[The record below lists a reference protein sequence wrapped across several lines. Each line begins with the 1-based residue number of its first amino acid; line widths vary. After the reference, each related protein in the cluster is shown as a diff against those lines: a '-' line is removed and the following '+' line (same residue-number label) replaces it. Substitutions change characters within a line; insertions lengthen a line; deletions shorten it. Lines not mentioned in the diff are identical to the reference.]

1 LSPTMRGFSLL
12 LASGPVA
19 LHAAEQRQSM
29 KAAANP
35 IRKVVTMM
43 QALQSK
49 VEAEGEKEK
58 ELFDKYMCYCKNGA
72 DALAKSIADAEAK
85 GPELASAIEEATG
98 KLAQLKDD
106 IKAHQADRA
115 AAKTAMAEATAVRE
129 KEAAAF
135 AAATGDLK
143 TNLAG
148 LGKAIAA
155 IEKGMGGFL
164 QTTSASMLK
173 KMVMNKAD
181 MLDADRQDVLSFLS
195 SDSEYAPASGEIT
208 GILKTMEDE
217 MNADLKA
224 ATDEETAAIASF
236 DGLMAAK
243 KKEVDSLTK
252 MIEDK
257 LQRVGDLG
265 VEIQE
270 MKNDLGDTADSLED
284 DKKFLADLD
293 KNCAGKQK
301 LYDENVKMRG
311 QELAALADTIK
322 VLNDDDALE
331 LFKKTLPGASASFLQ
346 IQVSTGA
353 MKNRAL
359 ALIQLAQSSSFARR
373 PALDF
378 ISLALR
384 GKKIGFEKIIG
395 MIDDLVVE
403 LKAEQDADEKKKEYC
418 AAEFDKSEDKHKVL
432 TKSISDLESAIAES
446 EEGITTTKAEI
457 EALSD
462 GIKALDKS
470 VAEAT
475 EQRKEENED
484 YTALMA
490 GNTAAKELLAF
501 AKNRLNKFYNPKL
514 YKAPAKAELTAEDQA
529 TLAAGGTLAPAEAAG
544 GIAGTGVTVLAQKAD
559 PGPPPESIKAYS
571 KKGEE
576 SNGIISM
583 IDMLMK
589 DLDKEM
595 TEAELIEKDGQEDYE
610 TFMKDSATKRAEDSK
625 SITDKEGALADLETG
640 LGQQKSDKAQAEN
653 DLGALN
659 EYIHSLHT
667 ECDWLI
673 KYFDMR
679 KEARA
684 NEIDALEKAKA
695 VLSGADYS
703 LVQTSARRGR
713 KFLH

>member
-1 LSPTMRGFSLL
+1 
-12 LASGPVA
+12 
-19 LHAAEQRQSM
+19 
-29 KAAANP
+29 
-35 IRKVVTMM
+35 
-43 QALQSK
+43 
-49 VEAEGEKEK
+49 
-58 ELFDKYMCYCKNGA
+58 
-72 DALAKSIADAEAK
+72 
-85 GPELASAIEEATG
+85 
-98 KLAQLKDD
+98 
-106 IKAHQADRA
+106 
-115 AAKTAMAEATAVRE
+115 MAEATAVRE

-148 LGKAIAA
+148 LEKAIAA

-164 QTTSASMLK
+164 QTSTASLLK
-173 KMVMNKAD
+173 KIVMNKD
-181 MLDADRQDVLSFLS
+181 NMLDADRQDVLSFLS
-195 SDSEYAPASGEIT
+195 ADSDYAPQSGEIT
-208 GILKTMEDE
+208 GILKTMHDE
-217 MNADLKA
+217 MAADLKA
-224 ATDEETAAIASF
+224 ATDEENAAIAAY
-236 DGLMAAK
+236 DGLMSAK
-243 KKEVDSLTK
+243 KKEVQSLTN

-257 LQRVGDLG
+257 PQRVGDLG

-322 VLNDDDALE
+322 ILNDDDALE
-331 LFKKTLPGASASFLQ
+331 LFNKTLPGASASFLQ
-346 IQVSTGA
+346 IQVSASA

-359 ALIQLAQSSSFARR
+359 ALIQEAQSSSTERR

-395 MIDDLVVE
+395 MIDDLVAE
-403 LKAEQDADEKKKEYC
+403 LKVEQSTDDKKKEYC
-418 AAEFDKSEDKHKVL
+418 AEEFDKSEDKHKVL
-432 TKSISDLESAIAES
+432 TKSTADLESAIAES

-475 EQRKEENED
+475 EQRKEENEE

-514 YKAPAKAELTAEDQA
+514 YKPPAKKELGAEDQA
-529 TLAAGGTLAPAEAAG
+529 TLAAGGTLAPTEAPG
-544 GIAGTGVTVLAQKAD
+544 GIAGTGIGLVQAD
-559 PGPPPESIKAYS
+559 PDPPPESIKAYS

-576 SNGIISM
+576 SNGII
-583 IDMLMK
+583 
-589 DLDKEM
+589 
-595 TEAELIEKDGQEDYE
+595 ARLIC
-610 TFMKDSATKRAEDSK
+610 SSRIS
-625 SITDKEGALADLETG
+625 
-640 LGQQKSDKAQAEN
+640 
-653 DLGALN
+653 
-659 EYIHSLHT
+659 
-667 ECDWLI
+667 
-673 KYFDMR
+673 
-679 KEARA
+679 
-684 NEIDALEKAKA
+684 
-695 VLSGADYS
+695 
-703 LVQTSARRGR
+703 RRR
-713 KFLH
+713 

>member
-1 LSPTMRGFSLL
+1 VL
-12 LASGPVA
+12 LAVTGPVA
-19 LHAAEQRQSM
+19 LHAAEQRQMM

-58 ELFDKYMCYCKNGA
+58 ELYDKYMCYCKNGA
-72 DALAKSIADAEAK
+72 ESLAKTIADAEAK
-85 GPELASAIEEATG
+85 GPELTAAIEEATG
-98 KLAQLKDD
+98 KLTQLKED
-106 IKAHQADRA
+106 IKSHQADRS

-135 AAATGDLK
+135 AQATGDLK

-148 LGKAIAA
+148 IAKAVAA

-164 QTTSASMLK
+164 QTSAASLLK
-173 KMVMNKAD
+173 KIVVNKVD
-181 MLDADRQDVLSFLS
+181 MLDADRQDVLAFLS
-195 SDSEYAPASGEIT
+195 TDSDYAPASGEIT

-224 ATDEETAAIASF
+224 ATDEENAAIASY

-243 KKEVDSLTK
+243 KKEVGSLTK

-270 MKNDLGDTADSLED
+270 MKNDLGDTAESLED

-293 KNCAGKQK
+293 KNCADKQK
-301 LYDENVKMRG
+301 LFEENVKMRT

-346 IQVSTGA
+346 IQVSASA
-353 MKNRAL
+353 MKANAL
-359 ALIQLAQSSSFARR
+359 SFIQEAQRSSMQRR

-378 ISLALR
+378 ISLALK

-395 MIDDLVVE
+395 MITDLVKE
-403 LKAEQDADEKKKEYC
+403 LKIEQAEDEKKKEYC
-418 AAEFDKSEDKHKVL
+418 AEEFDKSEDKHKVL
-432 TKSISDLESAIAES
+432 TKSISDLETAIAES

-462 GIKALDKS
+462 GIRALDKS

-490 GNTAAKELLAF
+490 GNSAAKELLAF

-514 YKAPAKAELTAEDQA
+514 YKPPAKKELTAEDQA
-529 TLAAGGTLAPAEAAG
+529 TLAAGGTLAPEEAAG
-544 GIAGTGVTVLAQKAD
+544 GIAGTGVTVLAQAD
-559 PGPPPESIKAYS
+559 PGPPPQAIEAYS

-583 IDMLMK
+583 IDMLMN
-589 DLDKEM
+589 DLEKEM
-595 TEAELIEKDGQEDYE
+595 TEAKLTEKDGQEDYE
-610 TFMKDSATKRAEDSK
+610 TFMSDSATKRAEDSK
-625 SITDKEGALADLETG
+625 TMTDKEGALADLETG
-640 LGQQKSDKAQAEN
+640 LGQQKSDKAQAEK

-659 EYIHSLHT
+659 EYIHTLHL

-679 KEARA
+679 KEART
-684 NEIDALEKAKA
+684 NEIDALEKASA

-703 LVQTSARRGR
+703 LVQTNSRKSR

>member
-1 LSPTMRGFSLL
+1 MRGISVL
-12 LASGPVA
+12 LAVTGPVA
-19 LHAAEQRQSM
+19 LHAAEQRQMM

-58 ELFDKYMCYCKNGA
+58 ELYDKYMCYCKNGA
-72 DALAKSIADAEAK
+72 ESLAKTIADAEAK
-85 GPELASAIEEATG
+85 GPELTAAIEEATG
-98 KLAQLKDD
+98 KLTQLKED
-106 IKAHQADRA
+106 IKSHQADRS

-135 AAATGDLK
+135 AQATGDLK

-148 LGKAIAA
+148 IAKAVAA

-164 QTTSASMLK
+164 QTSAASLLK
-173 KMVMNKAD
+173 KIVVNKVD
-181 MLDADRQDVLSFLS
+181 MLDADRQDVLAFLS
-195 SDSEYAPASGEIT
+195 TDSDYAPASGEIT

-224 ATDEETAAIASF
+224 ATDEENAAIASY

-252 MIEDK
+252 MTEDK

-270 MKNDLGDTADSLED
+270 MKNDLGDTAESLED

-293 KNCAGKQK
+293 KNCADKQK
-301 LYDENVKMRG
+301 LFEENVKMRT

-346 IQVSTGA
+346 IQVSASA
-353 MKNRAL
+353 MKANAL
-359 ALIQLAQSSSFARR
+359 SFIQEAQRSSMQRR

-378 ISLALR
+378 ISLALK

-395 MIDDLVVE
+395 MITDLVKE
-403 LKAEQDADEKKKEYC
+403 LKIEQAEDEKKKEYC
-418 AAEFDKSEDKHKVL
+418 AEEFDKSEDKHKVL
-432 TKSISDLESAIAES
+432 TKSISDLETAIAES

-462 GIKALDKS
+462 GIRALDKS

-490 GNTAAKELLAF
+490 GNSAAKELLAF

-514 YKAPAKAELTAEDQA
+514 YKPPAKKELTAEDQA
-529 TLAAGGTLAPAEAAG
+529 TLAAGGTLAPEEAAG
-544 GIAGTGVTVLAQKAD
+544 GIAGTGVTVLAQAD
-559 PGPPPESIKAYS
+559 PGPPPQAIEAYS

-583 IDMLMK
+583 IDMLMN
-589 DLDKEM
+589 DLEKEM
-595 TEAELIEKDGQEDYE
+595 TEAKLTEKDGQEDYE
-610 TFMKDSATKRAEDSK
+610 TFMSDSATKRAEDSK
-625 SITDKEGALADLETG
+625 TMTDKEGALADLETG
-640 LGQQKSDKAQAEN
+640 LGQQKSDKAQAEK

-659 EYIHSLHT
+659 EYIHTLHL

-679 KEARA
+679 KEART
-684 NEIDALEKAKA
+684 NEIDALEKASA

-703 LVQTSARRGR
+703 LVQTNSRKSR

>member
-1 LSPTMRGFSLL
+1 MRGISLL
-12 LASGPVA
+12 LASTGPVA

-72 DALAKSIADAEAK
+72 EALAKTIADAEAK
-85 GPELASAIEEATG
+85 GPELTAAIDEATG
-98 KLAQLKDD
+98 KLSQLKDD

-135 AAATGDLK
+135 ATATGDLK

-155 IEKGMGGFL
+155 IEKGAGGFL
-164 QTTSASMLK
+164 QTSAASLLK
-173 KMVMNKAD
+173 KIVMNKGD

-208 GILKTMEDE
+208 GILKTMADE
-217 MNADLKA
+217 MAADLKA
-224 ATDEETAAIASF
+224 ATDEETAAIASY

-301 LYDENVKMRG
+301 LYDENIKMRG

-322 VLNDDDALE
+322 ILNDDDALE
-331 LFKKTLPGASASFLQ
+331 LFKKTLPGSSASFLQ
-346 IQVSTGA
+346 IQVSASA
-353 MKNRAL
+353 MKSRAL
-359 ALIQLAQSSSFARR
+359 ALIQEAQSSSVQRR

-378 ISLALR
+378 ISLALS
-384 GKKIGFEKIIG
+384 GKKIGFDKIIG

-403 LKAEQDADEKKKEYC
+403 LKAEQEADQKKKEYC

-446 EEGITTTKAEI
+446 EEGIATTKAEI

-475 EQRKEENED
+475 EQRKEENEE

-490 GNTAAKELLAF
+490 GNSAAKELLAF

-529 TLAAGGTLAPAEAAG
+529 TLAAGGTLAPTEAPG

-559 PGPPPESIKAYS
+559 PGPPPAAPAAYS

-595 TEAELIEKDGQEDYE
+595 TQAELEEKDGQEDYE
-610 TFMKDSATKRAEDSK
+610 TYMTDSATKRAEDSK
-625 SITDKEGALADLETG
+625 TMTDKEGALADLETG
-640 LGQQKSDKAQAEN
+640 LGQQKSDKAQAGK

-659 EYIHSLHT
+659 EYIHSLHL
-667 ECDWLI
+667 ECDWLV

-703 LVQTSARRGR
+703 LVQTGARKSR

>member
-1 LSPTMRGFSLL
+1 
-12 LASGPVA
+12 
-19 LHAAEQRQSM
+19 
-29 KAAANP
+29 
-35 IRKVVTMM
+35 
-43 QALQSK
+43 
-49 VEAEGEKEK
+49 
-58 ELFDKYMCYCKNGA
+58 
-72 DALAKSIADAEAK
+72 
-85 GPELASAIEEATG
+85 
-98 KLAQLKDD
+98 
-106 IKAHQADRA
+106 
-115 AAKTAMAEATAVRE
+115 MAEATAVRE

-148 LGKAIAA
+148 LEKAIAA

-164 QTTSASMLK
+164 QTSTASLLK
-173 KMVMNKAD
+173 KIVMNKD
-181 MLDADRQDVLSFLS
+181 NMLDADRQDVMSFLS
-195 SDSEYAPASGEIT
+195 ADSDYAPQSGEIT

-224 ATDEETAAIASF
+224 ATDEENAAIAAY
-236 DGLMAAK
+236 DGLMSAK
-243 KKEVDSLTK
+243 KKEVQSLTN

-270 MKNDLGDTADSLED
+270 MKNDLGDTADSLAD

-322 VLNDDDALE
+322 IVNDDDALE
-331 LFKKTLPGASASFLQ
+331 LFKKTLPGASSFLQ
-346 IQVSTGA
+346 IQVSASA
-353 MKNRAL
+353 MKARAL
-359 ALIQLAQSSSFARR
+359 ALIQEAQSSSTERR

-378 ISLALR
+378 IALSLR

-395 MIDDLVVE
+395 MIDDLVAE
-403 LKAEQDADEKKKEYC
+403 LKVEQSTDDKKKEYC
-418 AAEFDKSEDKHKVL
+418 AEEFDKSEDKHKVL
-432 TKSISDLESAIAES
+432 TKSIADLESAIAES

-475 EQRKEENED
+475 EQRKEENEE

-490 GNTAAKELLAF
+490 GNGAAKELLAF

-514 YKAPAKAELTAEDQA
+514 YKPPAKKELSAEDQA
-529 TLAAGGTLAPAEAAG
+529 TLAAGGTLAPTEAPG
-544 GIAGTGVTVLAQKAD
+544 GIAGTGIGLVQKAD

-576 SNGIISM
+576 SNGIIAM
-583 IDMLMK
+583 IDMLIK
-589 DLDKEM
+589 DLEREI
-595 TEAELIEKDGQEDYE
+595 TEAELEEKDGQEDYE
-610 TFMKDSATKRAEDSK
+610 QYMKDSATKRAEDSK
-625 SITDKEGALADLETG
+625 TMTDKEGALADLETG
-640 LGQQKSDKAQAEN
+640 LGQQKADKAQAEK

-659 EYIHSLHT
+659 QYIHSLHL

-679 KEARA
+679 KEART

-703 LVQTSARRGR
+703 LVQTGTRKSR

>member
-1 LSPTMRGFSLL
+1 
-12 LASGPVA
+12 
-19 LHAAEQRQSM
+19 
-29 KAAANP
+29 
-35 IRKVVTMM
+35 
-43 QALQSK
+43 
-49 VEAEGEKEK
+49 
-58 ELFDKYMCYCKNGA
+58 
-72 DALAKSIADAEAK
+72 
-85 GPELASAIEEATG
+85 
-98 KLAQLKDD
+98 
-106 IKAHQADRA
+106 
-115 AAKTAMAEATAVRE
+115 MAEATAVRE

-148 LGKAIAA
+148 LEKAIAA

-164 QTTSASMLK
+164 QTSTASLLK
-173 KMVMNKAD
+173 KIVMNKD
-181 MLDADRQDVLSFLS
+181 NMLDADRQDVLSFLS
-195 SDSEYAPASGEIT
+195 ADSDYAPQSGEIT
-208 GILKTMEDE
+208 GILKTMQDE
-217 MNADLKA
+217 MAADLKA
-224 ATDEETAAIASF
+224 ATDEENAAIAAY
-236 DGLMAAK
+236 DGLMSAK
-243 KKEVDSLTK
+243 KKEVQSLTN

-270 MKNDLGDTADSLED
+270 MKNDLGDTADSLAD

-322 VLNDDDALE
+322 ILNDDDALE

-346 IQVSTGA
+346 IQVSASA

-359 ALIQLAQSSSFARR
+359 ALIQEAQSSSTERR

-395 MIDDLVVE
+395 MIDDLVAE
-403 LKAEQDADEKKKEYC
+403 LKVEQEADEKKKEYC
-418 AAEFDKSEDKHKVL
+418 AEEFDTSEDKHKVL
-432 TKSISDLESAIAES
+432 TKSISDLESGIAES

-475 EQRKEENED
+475 EQRKEENEE

-490 GNTAAKELLAF
+490 GNGAAKELLAF

-514 YKAPAKAELTAEDQA
+514 YKPPAKKELSAEDQA
-529 TLAAGGTLAPAEAAG
+529 TLAAGGTLAPTEAPG
-544 GIAGTGVTVLAQKAD
+544 GIAGTGIGLVQAD

-576 SNGIISM
+576 SNEIIAM
-583 IDMLMK
+583 IDMLIK
-589 DLDKEM
+589 DLEKEM
-595 TEAELIEKDGQEDYE
+595 TQAELEEKDGQEDYE

-625 SITDKEGALADLETG
+625 TMTDKEGALADLETG
-640 LGQQKSDKAQAEN
+640 LGQQKSDKAQAEK

-659 EYIHSLHT
+659 EYIHSLHL

-679 KEARA
+679 KEART

-703 LVQTSARRGR
+703 LVQTGTRRSR

>member
-1 LSPTMRGFSLL
+1 MRGFSLL

-164 QTTSASMLK
+164 QTTAASMLK

-181 MLDADRQDVLSFLS
+181 MLDADRQDVMSFLS

-224 ATDEETAAIASF
+224 ATDEETAAIASY

>member
-1 LSPTMRGFSLL
+1 MRGFSLL

-243 KKEVDSLTK
+243 KKEVESLTK

-270 MKNDLGDTADSLED
+270 MTNDLGDTADSLED

>member
-1 LSPTMRGFSLL
+1 VL
-12 LASGPVA
+12 LAVTGPVA
-19 LHAAEQRQSM
+19 LHAAEQRQMM

-58 ELFDKYMCYCKNGA
+58 ELYDKYMCYCKNGA
-72 DALAKSIADAEAK
+72 ESLAKTIADAEAK
-85 GPELASAIEEATG
+85 GPELTASIEEATG
-98 KLAQLKDD
+98 KLTQLKED
-106 IKAHQADRA
+106 IKSHQADRS

-135 AAATGDLK
+135 AQATGDLK

-148 LGKAIAA
+148 IAKAVAA

-164 QTTSASMLK
+164 QTSAASLLK
-173 KMVMNKAD
+173 KIVVNKVD
-181 MLDADRQDVLSFLS
+181 MLDADRQDVLAFLS
-195 SDSEYAPASGEIT
+195 TDSDYAPASGEIT

-224 ATDEETAAIASF
+224 ATDEENAAIASY

-243 KKEVDSLTK
+243 KKEVGSLTK

-270 MKNDLGDTADSLED
+270 MKNDLGDTAESLED

-293 KNCAGKQK
+293 KNCADKQK
-301 LYDENVKMRG
+301 LFEENVKMRT

-346 IQVSTGA
+346 IQVSASA
-353 MKNRAL
+353 MKANAL
-359 ALIQLAQSSSFARR
+359 SFIQEAQRSSMQRR

-378 ISLALR
+378 ISLALK
-384 GKKIGFEKIIG
+384 GKKMGFEKIIG
-395 MIDDLVVE
+395 MITDLVKE
-403 LKAEQDADEKKKEYC
+403 LKIEQAEDEKKKEYC
-418 AAEFDKSEDKHKVL
+418 AEEFDKSEDKHKVL
-432 TKSISDLESAIAES
+432 TKSISDLETAIAES

-462 GIKALDKS
+462 GIRALDKS

-490 GNTAAKELLAF
+490 GNSAAKELLAF
-501 AKNRLNKFYNPKL
+501 AKNRLNKF
-514 YKAPAKAELTAEDQA
+514 
-529 TLAAGGTLAPAEAAG
+529 
-544 GIAGTGVTVLAQKAD
+544 
-559 PGPPPESIKAYS
+559 
-571 KKGEE
+571 
-576 SNGIISM
+576 
-583 IDMLMK
+583 
-589 DLDKEM
+589 
-595 TEAELIEKDGQEDYE
+595 
-610 TFMKDSATKRAEDSK
+610 
-625 SITDKEGALADLETG
+625 
-640 LGQQKSDKAQAEN
+640 
-653 DLGALN
+653 
-659 EYIHSLHT
+659 
-667 ECDWLI
+667 
-673 KYFDMR
+673 
-679 KEARA
+679 
-684 NEIDALEKAKA
+684 
-695 VLSGADYS
+695 
-703 LVQTSARRGR
+703 
-713 KFLH
+713 

>member
-1 LSPTMRGFSLL
+1 MRGISLL
-12 LASGPVA
+12 LASTGPVA
-19 LHAAEQRQSM
+19 LHAAEQRQTM
-29 KAAANP
+29 KVAANP

-43 QALQSK
+43 QALQAK
-49 VEAEGEKEK
+49 VEAEGEIEK
-58 ELFDKYMCYCKNGA
+58 ELYDKYMCYCKNGA
-72 DALAKSIADAEAK
+72 SALAKSIADAEAK
-85 GPELASAIEEATG
+85 GPELTAAIEEATG
-98 KLAQLKDD
+98 KLAQLKED
-106 IKAHQADRA
+106 IKAHQADRT

-155 IEKGMGGFL
+155 IEKGMAGFL
-164 QTTSASMLK
+164 QTSAASLLK
-173 KMVMNKAD
+173 KIVMNKGD

-195 SDSEYAPASGEIT
+195 SDSDYAPASGEIT

-224 ATDEETAAIASF
+224 ATDEENAAIAAYE
-236 DGLMAAK
+236 GLMAAK
-243 KKEVDSLTK
+243 KKEVQSLTN

-322 VLNDDDALE
+322 ILNDDDALE
-331 LFKKTLPGASASFLQ
+331 LFKKTLPGASSFLQ
-346 IQVSTGA
+346 IQVSASA
-353 MKNRAL
+353 MKARAL
-359 ALIQLAQSSSFARR
+359 ALIQLAQTSSTERR

-378 ISLALR
+378 IALSLR

-403 LKAEQDADEKKKEYC
+403 LKVEQETDDKKKEYC
-418 AAEFDKSEDKHKVL
+418 AIEFDKSEDKHKVL
-432 TKSISDLESAIAES
+432 TKSISDLESGIAES

-462 GIKALDKS
+462 GITALDKS
-470 VAEAT
+470 VTEAT
-475 EQRKEENED
+475 EQRKEENEE

-490 GNTAAKELLAF
+490 GNGAAKELLAF

-514 YKAPAKAELTAEDQA
+514 YKPPAKKELTAEDQA
-529 TLAAGGTLAPAEAAG
+529 TLAAGGTLAPEEAAG

-559 PGPPPESIKAYS
+559 PGPPPEAPAAYS

-583 IDMLMK
+583 IDMLIK
-589 DLDKEM
+589 DLEKEM
-595 TEAELIEKDGQEDYE
+595 TQAELEEKDGQEDYE

-625 SITDKEGALADLETG
+625 TMTDKEGALADLETG
-640 LGQQKSDKAQAEN
+640 LGQQKSDKSQAEK

-679 KEARA
+679 KEART

-703 LVQTSARRGR
+703 LVQTGTRKSR